1 MASAVAEA
9 VDWNV
14 RFVLFSP
21 FFAFLVKDACFA
33 FLFECLV
40 IPPLILWFECSN
52 TSPIFIMELVS
63 WRIRF
68 WFLGFLGGT
77 RTDWT
82 RVLFPWGGESM
93 VGVSIFADCKE
104 GVAKHR

>member
-14 RFVLFSP
+14 RFVL

-40 IPPLILWFECSN
+40 IPALILWFECSN

-63 WRIRF
+63 
-68 WFLGFLGGT
+68 LE
-77 RTDWT
+77 D
-82 RVLFPWGGESM
+82 
-93 VGVSIFADCKE
+93 
-104 GVAKHR
+104 